1 MLRSETTFVL
11 AAAALLA
18 LFCPAG
24 GDTVPPKAIW
34 QQQQQQQQMHPFR
47 GSLHPY
53 TALVRRT
60 AQTALDFF
68 NYLQSS
74 PSSMRSLAHVKKA
87 SVKFIP
93 GVERKYSL
101 QFATKDAKSGQY
113 LGSCLATVRY
123 QREKPKPKVD
133 INCPHSK
140 DPEGLGHLSQNMLE
154 DFALF
159 RSIRDGNKP
168 SQDLLQN
175 LATIGNSYIAWEKSS
190 EHRSYTVTQVKNLKP
205 WVRKYIIFFEV
216 DYTAQ
221 LTSNFSENL
230 SCHVRVAWRPGLL
243 AQVKYDCSS
252 EDDSSESADG
262 SGVEEGSAN
271 GLILQYDESNF

>member
-1 MLRSETTFVL
+1 MLRSETTLVL

-18 LFCPAG
+18 LFWPAG
-24 GDTVPPKAIW
+24 GDPVPPKAIW
-34 QQQQQQQQMHPFR
+34 QQQLLHLHPFR
-47 GSLHPY
+47 GSLPPN

-74 PSSMRSLAHVKKA
+74 PSSLRSLTYVKEA

-101 QFATKDAKSGQY
+101 RFATKDAKSGQI
-113 LGSCLATVRY
+113 LGSCLATVWY
-123 QREKPKPKVD
+123 QGEKPKPKVD
-133 INCPHSK
+133 IKCPHSK
-140 DPEGLGHLSQNMLE
+140 GLEGPGDLPQTILE
-154 DFALF
+154 DFTLF

-168 SQDLLQN
+168 SEDLLQN
-175 LATIGNSYIAWEKSS
+175 LAAIGTSYISWEKSS
-190 EHRSYTVTQVKNLKP
+190 QHRSYVVTQVKNLKP
-205 WVRKYIIFFEV
+205 WVRKYTKFFEV

-243 AQVKYDCSS
+243 ARVKYDCSS

-271 GLILQYDESNF
+271 GVILQYDESNF

>member
-1 MLRSETTFVL
+1 MLRSETTLVL
-11 AAAALLA
+11 AALLA
-18 LFCPAG
+18 LFWPAG
-24 GDTVPPKAIW
+24 GDPAPPKAIW
-34 QQQQQQQQMHPFR
+34 KEQQRFR
-47 GSLHPY
+47 LSLNPY
-53 TALVRRT
+53 TALARRP

-74 PSSMRSLAHVKKA
+74 PSSLRSLAYVKKA
-87 SVKFIP
+87 SAKFIP

-101 QFATKDAKSGQY
+101 KFATKDAKSGQN

-133 INCPHSK
+133 IVCPHSK
-140 DPEGLGHLSQNMLE
+140 DPEGLGHLPQNMLQ
-154 DFALF
+154 DVALF
-159 RSIRDGNKP
+159 HSIRDGNKP

-175 LATIGNSYIAWEKSS
+175 LATIGNSYISWEKSS
-190 EHRSYTVTQVKNLKP
+190 ERRSYTVTQVTNLKP
-205 WVRKYIIFFEV
+205 WVRKYINIFEV

-221 LTSNFSENL
+221 LTSDSSENL
-230 SCHVRVAWRPGLL
+230 SCHVRVAWRPGLT
-243 AQVKYDCSS
+243 ARVKYDCSS

-271 GLILQYDESNF
+271 GVILQYDENNF